1 MCEEGKWTS
10 FVGRSEYI
18 ILICSYRDIVLA
30 ILTFLFVCSS
40 MKNASAE
47 IELCFVGFRVI
58 IT

>member
-1 MCEEGKWTS
+1 M
-10 FVGRSEYI
+10 GRSEYI

>member
-1 MCEEGKWTS
+1 M
-10 FVGRSEYI
+10 GRSEYI
-18 ILICSYRDIVLA
+18 ILICSYRDIILA

-47 IELCFVGFRVI
+47 IELCFVGFHVI